1 MPCGIDAS
9 AVLRFTEDI
18 KTRQGKLQA
27 IEVVCMNMLRAFI
40 AGAAQ
45 DIRVAAVA
53 FDGFQVVQLAN
64 KAVDAVH
71 RDEARGDGWRK
82 TTR

>member
-1 MPCGIDAS
+1 MD
-9 AVLRFTEDI
+9 
-18 KTRQGKLQA
+18 
-27 IEVVCMNMLRAFI
+27 MLRAFI

-45 DIRVAAVA
+45 DIPAAAVA

-71 RDEARGDGWRK
+71 REEAQGDGWLKK
-82 TTR
+82 TR